1 MILFERVDILDY
13 ETNDYMSYRI
23 IKGKNA
29 TKSTSAFLK
38 YKESTDSK
46 TSNSELTIMAYDI
59 KTKKKLSVQFDT
71 NDKVYTHNFKISF
84 LKPLAPNEEFEIIYF
99 IKIPNELQQLS
110 ETDEMMSV
118 SLNRYNKRIDKLHF
132 GVCLNFHPISTDK
145 FLRGN
150 NNVSI
155 LTDDL
160 HIEEITTNLI
170 ESDII
175 STEAKMFF
183 GEYINDVKILS
194 KLSLNIVKPEKQTYI
209 IYYRK

>member
-1 MILFERVDILDY
+1 MKKYFAYIIHHSKIAIVIGGTIFAFIQLLDYFGLKKFSNGFIGLIALISISVICTFIHILIQRKPNDEQKRINELNERITNRIGVLKSSEKPTEDIVDNTHQIYLFERVDILDY

-84 LKPLAPNEEFEIIYF
+84 LKPLAPNE
-99 IKIPNELQQLS
+99 
-110 ETDEMMSV
+110 
-118 SLNRYNKRIDKLHF
+118 
-132 GVCLNFHPISTDK
+132 
-145 FLRGN
+145 
-150 NNVSI
+150 
-155 LTDDL
+155 
-160 HIEEITTNLI
+160 NL
-170 ESDII
+170 
-175 STEAKMFF
+175 K
-183 GEYINDVKILS
+183 
-194 KLSLNIVKPEKQTYI
+194 
-209 IYYRK
+209 